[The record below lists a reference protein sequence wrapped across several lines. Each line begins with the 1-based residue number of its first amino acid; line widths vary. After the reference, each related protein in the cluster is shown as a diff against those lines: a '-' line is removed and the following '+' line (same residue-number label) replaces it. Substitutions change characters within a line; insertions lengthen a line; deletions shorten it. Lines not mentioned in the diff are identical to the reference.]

1 MLLEAL
7 HKCTVPAV
15 PLKLKGRQ
23 FFPVILASITINLR
37 SMGLQLFELT
47 PVWISMGNNSAAFL
61 AMLSCMLNTQAPSVG
76 PLSLALCLVF
86 SAGHAGFQ
94 RKRSVR
100 AVTPN
105 VHEQSSRLL
114 STVCHNSRRKVSK
127 MGKVQEI
134 KRIRWRTRRWGGGW
148 REFAQSGNQWER
160 RRTLP
165 LGVPVRA
172 PGKQA

>member
-7 HKCTVPAV
+7 YKCTIPAL
-15 PLKLKGRQ
+15 PLKRKGSYICGTDR
-23 FFPVILASITINLR
+23 FFPMKLTSITINLR

-61 AMLSCMLNTQAPSVG
+61 AMLSCMLNIQAPSVG

-100 AVTPN
+100 AVTSN

-114 STVCHNSRRKVSK
+114 TAVCHNSRGKVSK

-134 KRIRWRTRRWGGGW
+134 KRIR
-148 REFAQSGNQWER
+148 
-160 RRTLP
+160 
-165 LGVPVRA
+165 
-172 PGKQA
+172 